1 VAALWKRLLVLVR
14 ADPALVMT
22 VVQAAVAAGVS
33 VGLTLTA
40 VQAGA
45 VEGAASAVL
54 GFIVACY
61 TRPFRTGAVTAL
73 ISALG
78 TAGLAWK
85 VPHVSPGLVSVVNV
99 VLTGLLALAVTSP
112 QTVSLAVWRARK
124 AGIPLVP

>member
-1 VAALWKRLLVLVR
+1 MAAMWKRLLALAR

-22 VVQAAVAAGVS
+22 VAQAAVAAGVS

-40 VQAGA
+40 VQTGA
-45 VEGAASAVL
+45 AEGAAAAVF

-73 ISALG
+73 VSALG
-78 TAGLAWK
+78 TVLLAWK
-85 VPHVSPGLVSVVNV
+85 VPHVSAGLVSVVNV

-112 QTVSLAVWRARK
+112 QTVSLDVWRARK
-124 AGIPLVP
+124 AVIPLVP